1 MGLAHGWYPPK
12 SNLGLKRIFSFTLL
26 VVIKTNIHIPCSEV
40 LSRNLELEE
49 AKKKE
54 RTQARVWGLR
64 VKMGVTKEKVE
75 STLTSKLNPSHL
87 VSSSFTIFVLLFEL
101 CIFYF
106 YASSHSHHPH
116 IGLLICQFRVGK

>member
-1 MGLAHGWYPPK
+1 MKLKKMKKSFKKNQLVGLAHGWYPPK

-54 RTQARVWGLR
+54 SNQEFGNWELKWASQKKKLNLLWLQN
-64 VKMGVTKEKVE
+64 
-75 STLTSKLNPSHL
+75 STL
-87 VSSSFTIFVLLFEL
+87 
-101 CIFYF
+101 
-106 YASSHSHHPH
+106 
-116 IGLLICQFRVGK
+116 LIL

>member
-1 MGLAHGWYPPK
+1 MKKSFKKNQLVGLAHGWYPPK

-54 RTQARVWGLR
+54 
-64 VKMGVTKEKVE
+64 
-75 STLTSKLNPSHL
+75 SKQEFGN
-87 VSSSFTIFVLLFEL
+87 
-101 CIFYF
+101 
-106 YASSHSHHPH
+106 
-116 IGLLICQFRVGK
+116 